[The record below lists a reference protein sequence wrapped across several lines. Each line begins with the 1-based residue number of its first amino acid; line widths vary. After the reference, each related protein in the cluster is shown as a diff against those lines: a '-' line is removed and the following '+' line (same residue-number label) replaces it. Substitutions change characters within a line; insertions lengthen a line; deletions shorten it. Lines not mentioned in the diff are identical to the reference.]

1 MSDRARTARL
11 VRLST
16 AAAWNGLKR
25 NRLATI
31 AATVTMT
38 LMLLVLASVLVIR
51 AGLDAALTYADS
63 KIEVVAYLKTSV
75 DAEKAAQV
83 EAQIADIPGVRDT
96 TYISADEA
104 LAAFR
109 QRLAERGEPDLTG
122 NLGFNPLPASIEVAL
137 DSPLDT
143 ARVAD
148 SLTTIDAA
156 SSISRV
162 IDGRAVAESLTA
174 ITSGLRIAG
183 LIVLLGFTG
192 AVLAVVVNALRL
204 AALARSDEIEI
215 MRLVG
220 ASVTWIRL
228 PFIIEGVAI
237 GLVGALIT
245 LFVFGILSAGIGAL
259 MLNLFRVLP
268 LETSAIL
275 AGQVAISV
283 LLAGIGLGALGAL
296 LSLRGRLG

>member
-25 NRLATI
+25 NRFATI

-148 SLTTIDAA
+148 ALTTIDAA

-183 LIVLLGFTG
+183 LIILLGFTG

-220 ASVTWIRL
+220 ASATWIRL

>member
-1 MSDRARTARL
+1 VSDRARTVRL

-25 NRLATI
+25 NRFATI

-75 DAEKAAQV
+75 DAEMAVQV
-83 EAQIADIPGVRDT
+83 EAQIADIPGVRGT

-137 DSPLDT
+137 DSPLET

-148 SLTTIDAA
+148 ALTTIDAA

-183 LIVLLGFTG
+183 LIILLGFTG

-220 ASVTWIRL
+220 ASATWIRL

-283 LLAGIGLGALGAL
+283 LLAGVGLGAVGAL

>member
-1 MSDRARTARL
+1 VSDRARTARL

-148 SLTTIDAA
+148 ALTTIDAA

-192 AVLAVVVNALRL
+192 AVLAVVINALRL

>member
-1 MSDRARTARL
+1 VSDRARTARL

-148 SLTTIDAA
+148 ALTTIDAA

-220 ASVTWIRL
+220 ASATWIRL

-283 LLAGIGLGALGAL
+283 LLAGIGLGAFGAL